1 MIRVTGDRV
10 LVALPPKEHVQE
22 AVTGYTYQEG
32 STRASGIVLAKPAD
46 VYNVDL
52 ATRGIVVALGE
63 KKRTMDEDALLEYV
77 NEFVFEAIV
86 KGGYDRDSETP
97 RLICDAA
104 EMRANIP
111 LRTAPEPFDV
121 QPGDCVLFSPSAG
134 DQINYDGRDF
144 VILHESEII
153 GVVDPATTD
162 SADAQ

>member
-32 STRASGIVLAKPAD
+32 HTTGSGLVLAKPAD

-63 KKRTMDEDALLEYV
+63 KSQQV
-77 NEFVFEAIV
+77 
-86 KGGYDRDSETP
+86 DRDDVRAALTAFFCEWLDTEERSFKV
-97 RLICDAA
+97 LIDGVDEALQFMNPA
-104 EMRANIP
+104 
-111 LRTAPEPFDV
+111 PFDV

-134 DQINYDGRDF
+134 DQIEFEGTSY
-144 VILHESEII
+144 VILHESELI
-153 GVVDPATTD
+153 GVVDPKAE
-162 SADAQ
+162 